1 LGLGLMSRGRFPL
14 KPEKIR
20 QSASL
25 RSMLAE
31 DEPNVGNQD
40 QPERRS
46 PTGAAPQKETE
57 SHPQPRNPA
66 R

>member
-25 RSMLAE
+25 KRMLST
-31 DEPNVGNQD
+31 DEPTVANRE
-40 QPERRS
+40 QPGGRLPAGS
-46 PTGAAPQKETE
+46 VPKAETDR
-57 SHPQPRNPA
+57 HPQPRNA
-66 R
+66 TR